1 MFPYLHLSLFNVL
14 FRIEEAIRS
23 KYSTRDAMEL
33 IRALQARA
41 PAQDQQGPKGW
52 WKEQTTAVLSSI
64 KLPLEVNDV
73 EMFVSIAES
82 EGVLF
87 FSETCVLA
95 DGWNDSSV

>member
-1 MFPYLHLSLFNVL
+1 MFPYSHSPLFNVL

-23 KYSTRDAMEL
+23 EHSTRAALEL

-41 PAQDQQGPKGW
+41 PAQDQQDLKGW

-73 EMFVSIAES
+73 EMFVSVAES

-95 DGWNDSSV
+95 DG